1 MAALYSGVF
10 EFGGASCKI
19 RLLILPKLQGL
30 CQNSE
35 LKKINHQDTK
45 TRSHE
50 LEKTSVCDFVS
61 W

>member
-45 TRSHE
+45 TRRHE
-50 LEKTSVCDFVS
+50 LEKTSTI
-61 W
+61 